1 MGKLEMTR
9 NIRKI
14 DFKVTTP
21 VVQQN
26 ASNPDLLFRELAAAW
41 LATIKQDNEHCQLR
55 KWLDLY
61 GDRIAWSI
69 TTAELD
75 AAGQALLQH
84 GYSAATVNRNIS
96 TLGSMYKWIAAV
108 HRAPAGFTSPTLRA
122 ARHLENMRVI
132 TIEAVKVQALR
143 NVSLTFS
150 DKRFALFV
158 NLLADTGA
166 RKSELLERTW
176 ADFDLDAGT
185 ILLETSKTGVPR
197 VLHFTP
203 ATAALIQRLAPH
215 RPADALAFPG
225 RVPSV
230 PINYRSSWKTLTASV
245 GLPDLHMHDLRHD
258 KARSLLVAGVTL
270 PVAASLMGHSPV
282 VLARRYGHLATAD
295 TRRAAEQAWAMAA
308 A

>member
-26 ASNPDLLFRELAAAW
+26 ESNPDLTFRELATAW
-41 LATIKQDNEHCQLR
+41 LDTIKQDNEHCQLR

-61 GDRIAWSI
+61 GDRVAWSI

-75 AAGQALLQH
+75 AAGQAMLEH

-96 TLGSMYKWIAAV
+96 TLGSMYKWIAKL
-108 HRAPAGFTSPTLRA
+108 HRAPAGFTSPTINA
-122 ARHLENMRVI
+122 VRHTEAMRVI
-132 TIEAVKVQALR
+132 TIEAAKVQALR

-166 RKSELLERTW
+166 RKFELLERGVVRLRPGGGH
-176 ADFDLDAGT
+176 DPAGDQQDRRAEGAA
-185 ILLETSKTGVPR
+185 LHRVHRRPDPQAGPAPARRRAGVPR
-197 VLHFTP
+197 QGAQRVDQLPQLMEDPHGLCGP
-203 ATAALIQRLAPH
+203 A
-215 RPADALAFPG
+215 
-225 RVPSV
+225 
-230 PINYRSSWKTLTASV
+230 
-245 GLPDLHMHDLRHD
+245 
-258 KARSLLVAGVTL
+258 
-270 PVAASLMGHSPV
+270 
-282 VLARRYGHLATAD
+282 
-295 TRRAAEQAWAMAA
+295 
-308 A
+308 